1 MNAPVKGTIFDIK
14 HYAVHD
20 GPGIRTTVFFKGC
33 PLNCLWCHNPEG
45 IDRGLELVVRASR
58 CAADCTACLA
68 ACPEGALSK
77 SSGRIEVHRDK
88 CNLCGKCEEAC
99 LYEALEI
106 AGKEVAV
113 ADVLKEVEKDNIFYD
128 ESGGGVTFSGG
139 EPLSQP
145 LFLEALVDELKS
157 RGVRIALD
165 TSGFAPRE
173 ALEKVA
179 AKVDLILFDLK
190 LIDEEKHKKYT
201 GVSNRLIL
209 DNLKA
214 LSHLKK
220 EICIRIPMIAG
231 VNDDADNISGTLDF
245 IRSLKNVSRISLLP
259 YHKGGCQKY
268 DRLGKAVSGEDLS
281 SPSEERLRE
290 IQDFFEASG
299 FAVKRGG

>member
-1 MNAPVKGTIFDIK
+1 MNAAVKGTIFDIK

-45 IDRGLELVVRASR
+45 IEGGPELVVRASR

-68 ACPEGALSK
+68 ACPEGALFK
-77 SSGRIEVHRDK
+77 SSGRIEVHRGK
-88 CNLCGKCEEAC
+88 CSLCGKCEEAC
-99 LYEALEI
+99 FYEALEI

-113 ADVLKEVEKDNIFYD
+113 AEVLEEVEKDNVFYD

-157 RGVRIALD
+157 RGVRTALD
-165 TSGFAPRE
+165 TSGFASRE

-190 LIDEEKHKKYT
+190 LINEVKHKKYT
-201 GVSNRLIL
+201 GVSNRVIL
-209 DNLKA
+209 DNLRA
-214 LSHLKK
+214 LSQFNT
-220 EICIRIPMIAG
+220 EICIRIPLIAG
-231 VNDDADNISGTLDF
+231 VNDDADNISGTSDF
-245 IRSLKNVSRISLLP
+245 VRSLKNVGRISLLP

-268 DRLGKAVSGEDLS
+268 DRLGKVVSGDGLS

-290 IQDFFEASG
+290 IHDFFEASG

>member
-1 MNAPVKGTIFDIK
+1 MNTAIKGTIFDIK
-14 HYAVHD
+14 RYAVHD

-45 IDRGLELVVRASR
+45 IDKGLELVVRGSR
-58 CAADCTACLA
+58 CATDCAACLA
-68 ACPEGALSK
+68 ACPEEALSK
-77 SSGRIEVHRDK
+77 SSSRLEVHRDK
-88 CNLCGKCEEAC
+88 CSLCGKCEEAC

-113 ADVLKEVEKDNIFYD
+113 AEVLEEVEKDKIFYD

-145 LFLEALVDELKS
+145 RFLEALVDEFKS

-179 AKVDLILFDLK
+179 AKVGLILFDLK

-209 DNLKA
+209 DNLRA
-214 LSHLKK
+214 LSYLDK
-220 EICIRIPMIAG
+220 EICIRIPLIAG
-231 VNDDADNISGTLDF
+231 VNDDVDNIGGTSDF

-259 YHKGGCQKY
+259 YHKGGYQKC

-299 FAVKRGG
+299 YAVKRGG